1 MVVST
6 KQVYPKALNM
16 GLDRVERI
24 RLEDSA
30 EERPSFSFR
39 PMYSVLKRNQIQ
51 LQSKKGRITATTT
64 KYLSVDSEVSCASFL
79 SYEPWEK
86 YNLVYDWPFR
96 NRIAELIGLTNQIL
110 R

>member
-24 RLEDSA
+24 RLVDSA

-86 YNLVYDWPFR
+86 
-96 NRIAELIGLTNQIL
+96 
-110 R
+110 